1 MGEIP
6 SNTNHN
12 LPLAALK
19 QLPLSSLKTLR
30 KKMEIKLSEQATP
43 VEGQKVMNK
52 PHFKIFLRLWV
63 VFKVHLHMDLVV
75 FQYIL

>member
-19 QLPLSSLKTLR
+19 QLPLSSLSTTLR
-30 KKMEIKLSEQATP
+30 KKMEIKLSEQAIP
-43 VEGQKVMNK
+43 GEGQKVNERTPLPK
-52 PHFKIFLRLWV
+52 YF
-63 VFKVHLHMDLVV
+63 
-75 FQYIL
+75 